1 MIIGNKK
8 ILISACLLGER
19 VRYDGNTL
27 TVSDQKL
34 QDWLNNGWVVSVCP
48 EVDAG
53 MGIPRVPAEI
63 SAGDGSEVLLGKAT
77 VMTKAGDDVSD
88 FFIKGANIALD
99 LCRQHNI
106 KVAVLSE
113 SSPSCG
119 STTIYN
125 GQFSATKISG
135 TGVTTAL
142 LKKNGIQVF
151 NQYDLIKAFEEAE
164 RVHAV

>member
-8 ILISACLLGER
+8 ILISACLLGKR

-27 TVSDQKL
+27 TVIDQKL
-34 QDWLNNGWVVSVCP
+34 QDWIDNGWVVSVCP

-53 MGIPRVPAEI
+53 MSIPRVPAEI
-63 SAGDGSEVLLGKAT
+63 SNGDGHAVLMGKAT

-88 FFIKGANIALD
+88 FFIKGASIALD

-125 GQFSATKISG
+125 GKFSATKIG
-135 TGVTTAL
+135 GVGVTTAL
-142 LKKNGIQVF
+142 LSEKGIQVF
-151 NQYDLIKAFEEAE
+151 SQFDLSKAFAE
-164 RVHAV
+164 VERMQA